1 MKSTNTQ
8 LYRVEFTVVEF
19 ANLYLSV
26 MSVQR
31 DKVLLIWKLN
41 ILLSMAAYGG
51 WIGRTS
57 PPQKKYFF
65 LSNHKWPEFE
75 IIQNPG
81 GTQNIWSAP
90 RAAPRKS
97 TSPGNFHKP
106 PRFYL
111 NSGTID
117 VLCII
122 IRTVGAWDFLSQK

>member
-1 MKSTNTQ
+1 M
-8 LYRVEFTVVEF
+8 VEF

-51 WIGRTS
+51 GGIGRTS

-81 GTQNIWSAP
+81 GLKIFEVLRAP
-90 RAAPRKS
+90 LPENPLPLEIFISR
-97 TSPGNFHKP
+97 H
-106 PRFYL
+106 
-111 NSGTID
+111 
-117 VLCII
+117 
-122 IRTVGAWDFLSQK
+122 DFTWIVEPLMYYV